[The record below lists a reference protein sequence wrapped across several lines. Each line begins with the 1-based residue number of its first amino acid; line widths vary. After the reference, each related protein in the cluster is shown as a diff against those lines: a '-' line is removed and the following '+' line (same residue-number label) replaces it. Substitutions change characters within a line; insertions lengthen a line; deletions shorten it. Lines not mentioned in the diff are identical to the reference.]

1 MTKAQIEASLNFSA
15 ETLAQAEETR
25 QRMEKKHTPTVYHCK
40 TRTEAT
46 DRANLYYI
54 ASPTARRIET
64 TAQSIRI
71 YGKKPAP
78 LAVFEF

>member
-1 MTKAQIEASLNFSA
+1 MKNKVT
-15 ETLAQAEETR
+15 T
-25 QRMEKKHTPTVYHCK
+25 YHCK

-64 TAQSIRI
+64 NAQDIRI
-71 YGKKPAP
+71 YGRKADP
-78 LAVFEF
+78 LAIFLFCAQ